1 MSVETTTRAED
12 LRDALVS
19 KIIKGHVRQGLT
31 MRPDVERALR
41 TVPRELFTPGVSLEE
56 AYEDT
61 AIITKRRE
69 DGVSISSVSA
79 PYLIAEMLGQA
90 SGRHVLEVGSGGY
103 NAALLREIAGPSGS
117 VTTVDIDPDVT
128 DRARACLDAAGYT
141 DVQVVC
147 VDAEFEIEPG
157 RSYDLIIVTVGA
169 WDISPAWISQLT
181 DGGTLVVPL
190 RTLGMTRSWALQ
202 RSGNHLVSRSNLL
215 CGFVPMQGAGASNS
229 WNVALGDGVNLWL
242 TEPQQDID
250 GGAVTGVFSQERHE
264 ARSGVTVPGGRLSAN
279 LDLWLA
285 THLPGFGSMIIPQ
298 KAIDSGLVVPSWR
311 WGTPAF
317 VDGATLAY
325 RGKLRQVDEAGTEF
339 EYVAYA
345 HGPGAAEA
353 ADQMADQIRAWD
365 EAGRPAPTLCVFPID
380 TPDAD
385 LLEGLV
391 LNKRHSRVVFTW
403 PPSK

>member
-1 MSVETTTRAED
+1 MTTRAEE
-12 LRDALVS
+12 LRDALVD

-31 MRPDVERALR
+31 MRADVERALR

-61 AIITKRRE
+61 AIVTKRRE
-69 DGVSISSVSA
+69 DGVGISSVSA

-103 NAALLREIAGPSGS
+103 NAALLREIAGPDGS

-141 DVQVVC
+141 DVKVVC
-147 VDAEFEIEPG
+147 ADAEFGIEPG
-157 RSYDLIIVTVGA
+157 RTYDMIIITVGA
-169 WDISPAWISQLT
+169 WDIPPAWISQLA

-202 RSGNHLVSRSNLL
+202 RSGNHLVSRSNLM
-215 CGFVPMQGAGASNS
+215 CGFVPMQGAGASDS
-229 WNVALGDGVNLWL
+229 WNVALGDGVTLWL

-285 THLPGFGSMIIPQ
+285 THLPDFGSMIVPQ
-298 KAIDSGLVVPSWR
+298 EAIDSGLVVPSWR

-317 VDGATLAY
+317 VDGTTLAY

-345 HGPGAAEA
+345 HGPGAAGA
-353 ADQMADQIRAWD
+353 AERMADQIRAWD
-365 EAGRPAPTLCVFPID
+365 EVDRPAPTLCVFPID

-385 LLEGLV
+385 LPEGLV

-403 PPSK
+403 PLSK